1 MKQLNI
7 TLQRECRKYEIQYL
21 CHLKKTIS
29 QIKRQIKLEENYN

>member
-21 CHLKKTIS
+21 YQL
-29 QIKRQIKLEENYN
+29 KRQYHKKRQKKLEENYN